1 MRFPTAFALSLML
14 AAAPAVWAD
23 TITSSASSLASKSV
37 GSSSESISGSSK
49 SSSGGDQK
57 VAAGPYEVVQVAEAQ
72 GKPGQQ
78 RLTLRGT
85 EATASFN
92 LDLPADTARA
102 AGVGVGQTVLVQD
115 RPYGYAFARAE
126 APQQPFFL
134 VVHRAWEGELRSQA
148 VK

>member
-1 MRFPTAFALSLML
+1 MRFQTAIALSLL
-14 AAAPAVWAD
+14 LVAAPAAWGD

-37 GSSSESISGSSK
+37 GASSDSISGSSK

-57 VAAGPYEVVQVAEAQ
+57 VAAGPYEVVQLADAQ

-78 RLTLRGT
+78 RLTLRAT
-85 EATASFN
+85 EATAAFN
-92 LDLPADTARA
+92 LDLPADTART

-115 RPYGYAFARAE
+115 RPYGYAFALAQ
-126 APQQPFFL
+126 APQQPFYL